1 MKTAIQ
7 EMEELCILREAR
19 EIFRVLG
26 RISYQNLLIFWSKYE
41 RRSGLRSHCVN
52 GARSDAHRERIP
64 LERMMFQ
71 EYFCT

>member
-7 EMEELCILREAR
+7 EMEELCILREAC

-41 RRSGLRSHCVN
+41 RRSLIALITFLS
-52 GARSDAHRERIP
+52 GARARAHVS
-64 LERMMFQ
+64 L
-71 EYFCT
+71 

>member
-41 RRSGLRSHCVN
+41 RRSLITLITFLS
-52 GARSDAHRERIP
+52 GACARAHVS
-64 LERMMFQ
+64 L
-71 EYFCT
+71 